1 MSPAPRLSLARASQ
15 TWGLV
20 GTMAV
25 VALASAATYY
35 VTTPEA
41 LPRTEAVV
49 TASVPSNQSVYL
61 GVLRLPA
68 DFDRELEVHGVQ
80 VEVTAT
86 SEVAVLPLLC
96 VGGDIDVTTSP
107 TTRCDDV
114 VDPVGE
120 RLGAGDTLVL
130 QITGDGAAVAVVD
143 PVTISFREG
152 VRRGSRVAG
161 SGARVRVLG
170 AAAA

>member
-20 GTMAV
+20 ALMGV
-25 VALASAATYY
+25 VALGSAGTYY
-35 VTTPEA
+35 VTTPEP
-41 LPRTEAVV
+41 LPSGTGVV

-61 GVLRLPA
+61 GVLRLPR
-68 DFDRELEVHGVQ
+68 DFDRSLQVQGVQ

-96 VGGDIDVTTSP
+96 LGGDIDVTTSP

-120 RLGAGDTLVL
+120 ELGSGDTLVL
-130 QITGDGAAVAVVD
+130 QVTGDGATVAVVE

-152 VRRGSRVAG
+152 LRRGSRVAG
-161 SGARVRVLG
+161 SGARIRVLG
-170 AAAA
+170 AAAV